1 MKKLLALLLSLA
13 MLLSLAAC
21 GGGSTTDGGTPLDP
35 AASDTNDAQG
45 KDDDPIQTQPVDAD
59 ATHLSYED
67 LTETENFWLW
77 LDEGDIQLQIDY
89 PFGFR
94 FDGHGNGMGSESSWY
109 YAIVMAHSEQP
120 MPDTSLE
127 DAFYTLLNGE
137 DGFHSILR
145 MVNKADYDD
154 VTPETEVVTL
164 ASGREAIKFSGF
176 QHMDDYGTIA
186 DCPIWGYCT
195 LLDDI
200 PVIVCYVIF
209 DEEGLE
215 SDRLEGSARYCA
227 PEDMAHYVEEMINT
241 VRIVED

>member
-1 MKKLLALLLSLA
+1 MKKLFALLLALA
-13 MLLSLAAC
+13 MILSLAAC
-21 GGGSTTDGGTPLDP
+21 GGGTGGD
-35 AASDTNDAQG
+35 AAGDDSGDAAAA
-45 KDDDPIQTQPVDAD
+45 DDAGQESGGEQESAGVSGG
-59 ATHLSYED
+59 SYLTYDD

-94 FDGHGNGMGSESSWY
+94 FDSHGNGMGSESSWY
-109 YAIVMAHSEQP
+109 FAIVMAHSEQP

-127 DAFYTLLNGE
+127 DAFNTLLNGE

-164 ASGREAIKFSGF
+164 ASGREAIRFSGT

-200 PVIVCYVIF
+200 PVIACYVIF

-215 SDRLEGSARYCA
+215 SDRLEESARYCA

-241 VRIVED
+241 VRIVEE

>member
-13 MLLSLAAC
+13 MLLALCAC
-21 GGGSTTDGGTPLDP
+21 GGDSGSGGGTQPDP
-35 AASDTNDAQG
+35 APSGTSVGQA
-45 KDDDPIQTQPVDAD
+45 KDDPVQTQPIDAG

-109 YAIVMAHSEQP
+109 FAIVMTHSEQP

-164 ASGREAIKFSGF
+164 DSGREAIHFSGT

-215 SDRLEGSARYCA
+215 SDRLEESARYCS
-227 PEDMAHYVEEMINT
+227 PEDMEHYVTEMINT
-241 VRIVED
+241 VRIVEE